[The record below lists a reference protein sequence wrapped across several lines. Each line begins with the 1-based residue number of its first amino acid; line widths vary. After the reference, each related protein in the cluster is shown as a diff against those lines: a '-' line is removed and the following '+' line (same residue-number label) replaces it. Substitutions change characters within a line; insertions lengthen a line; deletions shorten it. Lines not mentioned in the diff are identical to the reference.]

1 MKIALAQVAPA
12 LGDLDAN
19 LDLHLRAA
27 ARARR
32 LKADLLVFPE
42 LSLTGYTLKDLVE
55 ETAIDPRRAPAF
67 RALKAASR
75 GLDIVVGFVE
85 ESARAKGLIYN
96 AAAYLSRGALVHV
109 HRKVALPT
117 YGMFEEGK
125 FFARGGAAE
134 TFAGPGLRTGL
145 LICRDF
151 LQTGLGY
158 LLQAGG
164 AELVIAISAA
174 PGRGSTP
181 GRAFASSRM
190 WELMG
195 ESLAFFGSA
204 FVVYCN
210 RVGFEDGVPFAGGSF
225 IYGPDGSLL
234 GRAPYIEEDLLVRD
248 IRPDDVRRARRRMH
262 FHKEDRPEIVL
273 EGLRRAIGRHDD

>member
-1 MKIALAQVAPA
+1 MKIALAQIAPA
-12 LGDLDAN
+12 LGDPEAN
-19 LDLHLRAA
+19 LDLHLRTVAK
-27 ARARR
+27 ARR

-42 LSLTGYTLKDLVE
+42 LSLTGYTLRDLVE
-55 ETAIDPRRAPAF
+55 ETALDPRTAPAF

-75 GLDIVVGFVE
+75 AMDLVVGFVE
-85 ESARAKGLIYN
+85 ESPRRPGLIYN
-96 AAAYLSRGALVHV
+96 AAAYLSRGAVLHV

-125 FFARGGAAE
+125 FFARGREAEAFAAR
-134 TFAGPGLRTGL
+134 GLRTGL

-164 AELVIAISAA
+164 AELIVAISAA

-181 GRAFASSRM
+181 EQAFASSRM
-190 WELMG
+190 WERMG
-195 ESLAFFGSA
+195 ESLSFFGSA
-204 FVVYCN
+204 YVIYCN

-225 IYGPDGSLL
+225 IFGPDGSLL
-234 GRAPYIEEDLLVRD
+234 GRAPYLDEDLLVRE
-248 IRPDDVRRARRRMH
+248 IRPEEVRRARRRMH
-262 FHKEDRPEIVL
+262 FLKEDRPEVVL
-273 EGLRRAIGRHDD
+273 EGLRRIIHGHDD